1 MLITGLALLPWT
13 IVCMQGSRGGVIA
26 NYHLNN
32 DASILSFL
40 KYIFSA
46 SYFSYILLIVF
57 IITLI
62 IFIKNFSRSNNI
74 NCLIWVISGIV
85 AVFGT
90 FIIALLFSYL
100 FFPIIDKSTLRYF
113 LPAIVILW
121 LLFAVFIQYNPNK
134 HLYALIV
141 ILLIVFPGQLK
152 LYLTTY
158 KEFKADTLHEQTI
171 QILVNSL
178 DLNSYI
184 ITDQL
189 HMSIKPIPYGYFG
202 IEKEDIF
209 YIEDIKTNSIPL
221 INNSLLIFK
230 EQINKNV
237 INFIEKNGYS
247 LFTVKENGLIGNIPV
262 NIYVIKKDER

>member
-1 MLITGLALLPWT
+1 M
-13 IVCMQGSRGGVIA
+13 
-26 NYHLNN
+26 
-32 DASILSFL
+32 
-40 KYIFSA
+40 
-46 SYFSYILLIVF
+46 
-57 IITLI
+57 
-62 IFIKNFSRSNNI
+62 
-74 NCLIWVISGIV
+74 ISGIV

-230 EQINKNV
+230 EQINKNM